1 MATNVIL
8 SVSEESLARR
18 EAPSVSGGASAP
30 PDKKARS
37 LRTAGERSFAVGSFA
52 PSAQDDKQCHSER
65 KRRISQEAGQRP
77 AECERRGIRPAGQKG
92 VLRDSAKPSLLKRWC
107 VSSCTWI
114 PNPGAAWRLR
124 RQKRA
129 RCLRTALWTTH
140 CAVLAHRW

>member
-65 KRRISQEAGQRP
+65 KRRISQEARS
-77 AECERRGIRPAGQKG
+77 AECEAPGMATI
-92 VLRDSAKPSLLKRWC
+92 VILS
-107 VSSCTWI
+107 VSEES
-114 PNPGAAWRLR
+114 LR
-124 RQKRA
+124 RREAPSVSGGAPAPPLKKA
-129 RCLRTALWTTH
+129 RCVGTARWSTH
-140 CAVLAHRW
+140 